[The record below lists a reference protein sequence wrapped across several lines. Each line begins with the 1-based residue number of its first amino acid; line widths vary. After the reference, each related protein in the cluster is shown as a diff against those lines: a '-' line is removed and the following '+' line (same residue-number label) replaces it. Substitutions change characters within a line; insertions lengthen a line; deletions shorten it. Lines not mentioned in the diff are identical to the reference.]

1 MKRGVK
7 PSEIRELVGGTLTVY
22 HLALEAKQHV
32 FEHKGSVYICNFSP
46 NGELLAVGGRDKN
59 LTNIRLTT
67 QYLLSERT
75 VPTLKQLPFLMK
87 KRVGS
92 AKRLI
97 HYYVKRLRN
106 KQESLCYTSRRRH
119 ETKRRTEREWQ
130 F

>member
-75 VPTLKQLPFLMK
+75 VPL
-87 KRVGS
+87 
-92 AKRLI
+92 
-97 HYYVKRLRN
+97 
-106 KQESLCYTSRRRH
+106 
-119 ETKRRTEREWQ
+119 
-130 F
+130 